1 MIKNAMTDNANTA
14 RPAKSRITFISRSAP
29 YGNNRANLCL
39 DMALASAVFE
49 QEVNYVF
56 LDDGVYQL
64 LKGQDGTAIQ
74 SKTLGNALETL
85 ALYGI
90 ESVFADQQSLKKRS
104 IAGME
109 LLPGIQMIDSDALSK
124 LIESSESVFNL

>member
-1 MIKNAMTDNANTA
+1 MTENANTA
-14 RPAKSRITFISRSAP
+14 KPAKSRITFISRSAP

-49 QEVNYVF
+49 QDVNYVF

-64 LKGQDGTAIQ
+64 LKGQDAAAIQ

-90 ESVFADQQSLKKRS
+90 ENVYADQQSLKKRG
-104 IAGME
+104 INRAE
-109 LLPGIQMIDSDALSK
+109 LLPGMQLIDSDAVAK
-124 LIESSESVFNL
+124 LIESADTVFNL

>member
-1 MIKNAMTDNANTA
+1 MTDNANTT

-49 QEVNYVF
+49 QDVSYVF

-64 LKGQDGTAIQ
+64 LKGQDAAAIQ

-90 ESVFADQQSLKKRS
+90 ESIFADQQSLTKRS
-104 IAGME
+104 IDAAE
-109 LLPGIQMIDSDALSK
+109 LLPGMELIDSDAISK
-124 LIESSESVFNL
+124 LIASSDSVFNL